1 MIDLFYIVS
10 GSLLLIVIGA
20 GIYALRNLYIE
31 EKNIL
36 LDKENQ
42 QKLKDLQA
50 QASQYRTTF
59 IAPNERMVTLN
70 LISQSADFDT
80 ALKEFRLRKADQK
93 PLHLRAND
101 THEPFEYQL

>member
-50 QASQYRTTF
+50 
-59 IAPNERMVTLN
+59 
-70 LISQSADFDT
+70 
-80 ALKEFRLRKADQK
+80 
-93 PLHLRAND
+93 
-101 THEPFEYQL
+101 

>member
-1 MIDLFYIVS
+1 
-10 GSLLLIVIGA
+10 
-20 GIYALRNLYIE
+20 
-31 EKNIL
+31 
-36 LDKENQ
+36 
-42 QKLKDLQA
+42 
-50 QASQYRTTF
+50 
-59 IAPNERMVTLN
+59 MVTLN